1 MGLLK
6 SYFLYRIYVPL
17 KISVCILIT
26 EFRVLFPLI
35 KYVYMEVAL
44 LRQCYSKWRII
55 LISRLKNSQVKYV
68 CACMHVKSLQSC
80 VTLCDS
86 MDCSPP
92 GSSVHGVFQVRILEW
107 VDMSSCRRSSWLR
120 DQTCVSCVSCT
131 GRRILYHWA
140 TWEALIPTW
149 NTTKWKEAFH
159 FRSSD

>member
-107 VDMSSCRRSSWLR
+107 VVIPFSRGSSRPR
-120 DQTCVSCVSCT
+120 DQAHVSFVSCI
-131 GRRILYHWA
+131 GRQVLY
-140 TWEALIPTW
+140 
-149 NTTKWKEAFH
+149 
-159 FRSSD
+159 R

>member
-44 LRQCYSKWRII
+44 LRQCYSKWGLI

-107 VDMSSCRRSSWLR
+107 VVIPFSRGSSRPR
-120 DQTCVSCVSCT
+120 DQAHVSFVSCI
-131 GRRILYHWA
+131 GRQVLY
-140 TWEALIPTW
+140 
-149 NTTKWKEAFH
+149 
-159 FRSSD
+159 R